1 MLRRLLQSATR
12 DRARRLNA
20 RGITE
25 WQRGDLA
32 VAERT
37 LRAALKKGGQ
47 PGTAANLGMVLAAQG
62 RPDEALVL
70 LRQAVERDPD
80 HAGARI
86 NLAALLHQGGGIPE
100 AVRHLREALRIEP
113 GNTTARANLL
123 KPLMDLCDWPAV
135 EAEVRRLNEEAG
147 RAVGEAE
154 QAGSWPDAWA
164 DAILPFESLLLP
176 LSPRLQ
182 LRVARRHAARYAAA
196 VNPLPRAAVNPARV
210 DAGGRLRIGYLSA
223 DFHDHA
229 TAHLAGGLFA
239 THDRT
244 RVEVVAY
251 SIDAPLAVSYGQGEA
266 YRRRI
271 VQGCDRFV
279 DASASSSR
287 DLARR
292 IAADGIHVL
301 LDMKGYTGGSRPEV
315 LAMRPAP
322 LQVSFLGY
330 PGTMGAGFIDY
341 LIADRTV
348 IAPGSEDCYS
358 EALAFMP
365 GSYQVND
372 RQAVAEAPGRAAC
385 GLPERGFVFCC
396 FNQLYKIDAAVFA
409 AWMRIL
415 AAVHGSVLWLLA
427 GQAAAEERL
436 REAAAAARVDPARL
450 VFAPYADKAAHLARY
465 AHADLFLDTLAVN
478 AHTTASD
485 ALWAGVPV
493 LTCPGRT
500 FASRVGASLLTAL
513 DMADGIASSLHD
525 YERSAIALAGGG
537 PQLAE
542 LRARLA
548 ANRATHSL
556 FDTAAYARALEGA
569 FARMWGE
576 YRQGRRPASFQ
587 A

>member
-1 MLRRLLQSATR
+1 MLRRLLQSAAR
-12 DRARRLNA
+12 DRARRLNG
-20 RGITE
+20 RGIGE
-25 WQRGDLA
+25 WQRGDLPA
-32 VAERT
+32 AERT

-47 PGTAANLGMVLAAQG
+47 AGTAANLGMVLAAQG

-70 LRQAVERDPD
+70 LRRAVELDPG

-86 NLAALLHQGGGIPE
+86 NLAALLHQGGAVTE
-100 AVRHLREALRIEP
+100 AVQHLREALRIDP
-113 GNTTARANLL
+113 GNSTARANLL
-123 KPLMDLCDWPAV
+123 KPLMDLCDWPGV
-135 EAEVRRLNEEAG
+135 EAEVRRL
-147 RAVGEAE
+147 RDEAE
-154 QAGSWPDAWA
+154 AAGGQAGSEAWA

-176 LSPRLQ
+176 FTPSFQ

-196 VNPLPRAAVNPARV
+196 VEPLPRPAAA
-210 DAGGRLRIGYLSA
+210 AGSTGGRLRIGYLSA

-229 TAHLAGGLFA
+229 TAHLAAGLFA
-239 THDRT
+239 AHDRT

-251 SIDAPLAVSYGQGEA
+251 CIDAPQAVSYGGGEA

-279 DASASSSR
+279 DATASSSR

-301 LDMKGYTGGSRPEV
+301 VDMKGYTGGSRPEV
-315 LAMRPAP
+315 PAMRPAP

-330 PGTMGAGFIDY
+330 PGTMGAEFMDY
-341 LIADRTV
+341 LIADRVV
-348 IAPGSEDCYS
+348 IAPGTEDCYS

-385 GLPERGFVFCC
+385 GLPEQGFVFCC
-396 FNQLYKIDAAVFA
+396 FNQLYKIDASVFA

-415 AAVHGSVLWLLA
+415 AAVPGSVLWLLA
-427 GQAAAEERL
+427 GQAVAQERL
-436 REAAAAARVDPARL
+436 RAAAAAAGVDPGRL
-450 VFAPYADKAAHLARY
+450 VFAPYAAKAAHLARH

-493 LTCPGRT
+493 LTSPGRT

-513 DMADGIASSLHD
+513 ELPEGVASDLDD
-525 YERSAIALAGGG
+525 YERSAIALADGG
-537 PQLAE
+537 PRLAD
-542 LRARLA
+542 LGARLA

-569 FARMWGE
+569 FARMWSE
-576 YRQGRRPASFQ
+576 HCQGRRPTSFQ
-587 A
+587 V